1 MGPAVELDGAG
12 DAGAGGGTS
21 GAPLFDGFGEE
32 TAVAPLLAALVARV
46 ELFFF
51 TIFRSKEI

>member
-12 DAGAGGGTS
+12 GAGAGGGTY
-21 GAPLFDGFGEE
+21 GAPLFDGFREVL
-32 TAVAPLLAALVARV
+32 AAAPLLAALVARV